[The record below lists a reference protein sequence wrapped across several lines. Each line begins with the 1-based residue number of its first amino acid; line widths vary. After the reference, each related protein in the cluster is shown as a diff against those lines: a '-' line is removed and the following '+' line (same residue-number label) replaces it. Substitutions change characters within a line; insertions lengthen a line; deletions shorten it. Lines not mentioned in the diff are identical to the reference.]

1 MATRTEGTE
10 PMTTENTSR
19 LTVTLPSDLEI
30 AMTRTFD
37 APRALV
43 FKAFTDAELIPNW
56 WGQRDSTTVVD
67 KLDLRPGG
75 EWRFVAHTPDGTE
88 YGFHGEFREISPPER
103 FTWTFE
109 FEGMPGH
116 VLVET
121 MTFTEADGKTTYTSN
136 SVFDSIEDRDGML
149 NAGMDEGAAES
160 CDRLAELLATMVE
173 AA

>member
-1 MATRTEGTE
+1 
-10 PMTTENTSR
+10 MTTENTSD

-30 AMTRTFD
+30 SMTRTFD

-43 FKAFTDAELIPNW
+43 FKAFTDRELIPQW
-56 WGQRDSTTVVD
+56 WGLRDSVTIVD

-75 EWRFVAHTPDGTE
+75 EWRFVQRSPDGTE
-88 YGFHGEFREISPPER
+88 YGFHGEFREITPPDR
-103 FTWTFE
+103 ITWTFE

-121 MTFTEADGKTTYTSN
+121 LTFTEATGRTTITTN
-136 SVFDSIEDRDGML
+136 SVFDTVQDRDGML
-149 NAGMDEGAAES
+149 KSGMEQGAAES
-160 CDRLAELLATMVE
+160 YDRLAELLATMIE

>member
-1 MATRTEGTE
+1 
-10 PMTTENTSR
+10 MTISDTSK
-19 LTVTLPSDLEI
+19 LVVTLPSDLEI
-30 AMTRTFD
+30 AMSRTFD

-43 FKAFTDAELIPNW
+43 FRAFTDPALIPNW
-56 WGQRDSTTVVD
+56 WGQRDSTTIVD

-75 EWRFVAHTPDGTE
+75 QWRFVSHTPDGTE
-88 YGFHGEFREISPPER
+88 YVFHGEFREISPPER

-121 MTFTEADGKTTYTSN
+121 MTFTEADGKTTYNSI
-136 SVFDSIEDRDGML
+136 SVFDSIEERDGML
-149 NAGMDEGAAES
+149 STGMAEGAAES
-160 CDRLAELLATMVE
+160 CDRMAEFLATMVE

>member
-1 MATRTEGTE
+1 
-10 PMTTENTSR
+10 MTTENTSD

-30 AMTRTFD
+30 SMTRTFD

-43 FKAFTDAELIPNW
+43 FKAFTDRELIPQW
-56 WGQRDSTTVVD
+56 WGLRDSVTIVD

-75 EWRFVAHTPDGTE
+75 EWRFVQRSPDGTE
-88 YGFHGEFREISPPER
+88 YGFHGEFREITPPDR
-103 FTWTFE
+103 ITWTFE

-121 MTFTEADGKTTYTSN
+121 LTFTEATGRTTITTN
-136 SVFDSIEDRDGML
+136 SVFDTVEDRDGML
-149 NAGMDEGAAES
+149 KSGMEQGAAES
-160 CDRLAELLATMVE
+160 YDRLAELLATMIV

>member
-1 MATRTEGTE
+1 
-10 PMTTENTSR
+10 MTTENTSD

-30 AMTRTFD
+30 SMTRTFD

-43 FKAFTDAELIPNW
+43 FKAFTDRELIPQW
-56 WGQRDSTTVVD
+56 WGLRDSVTIVD

-75 EWRFVAHTPDGTE
+75 EWRFVQRSPDGTE
-88 YGFHGEFREISPPER
+88 YGFHGEFREITPPDR
-103 FTWTFE
+103 ITWTFE

-121 MTFTEADGKTTYTSN
+121 LTFTEATGRTTITTN
-136 SVFDSIEDRDGML
+136 SVFDTVEDRDGML
-149 NAGMDEGAAES
+149 KSGMEQGAAES
-160 CDRLAELLATMVE
+160 YDRLAELLATMIE